1 MYLIELTYF
10 CSLSWYYFDLGNIL
24 VNETGDYSNYENIP
38 VFEIHACSVGAQ
50 AFQDCFKIF
59 QFI

>member
-10 CSLSWYYFDLGNIL
+10 CSLSWYCFDLGNIL

-38 VFEIHACSVGAQ
+38 VFEIHAWSVGAQ
-50 AFQDCFKIF
+50 AFQDF
-59 QFI
+59 